1 MATKEFR
8 LPDPGEGLTEA
19 EIVTWKVKV
28 GDTVKVN
35 DIVVEVETAKSLV
48 ELPVPFAGT
57 VAALLVSEGDMVEVG
72 TPIISVETGS
82 APGAEAAPPAG
93 ESTPQQAASQQGD
106 DTAGDKDVAE
116 EIEEGKIGGTTST
129 GRTAVLV
136 GYGVKNTEA
145 KRRPRKATADVPEPE
160 GEIGGRHEVRLNPTR
175 VAQSKRPAGSPIPSV
190 APAAAMTAEA
200 PRGDRPLAKPP
211 VRKLAKDL
219 GIDLGE
225 VTGTGEGGVVTRADV
240 EQYAAAGPAHT
251 APGTDAAVRSAAPGE
266 RETREP
272 IKGVRKMMAQAMV
285 GSAFGA
291 PHVTEWITVDVTK
304 TMELVESLKKD
315 RAFREVKVTPML
327 VLAKAMC
334 LAVRR
339 HPMINS
345 TWDEDAQEIVVK
357 HYVNLGI
364 AAATPRGLVVPNI
377 KDADAMGLVEL
388 AESIG
393 ALTATAREG
402 RTQPAEMADG
412 TITIT
417 NVGVFGVDLGT
428 PIINPGESAIMAFGA
443 VRRMPWV
450 VETDTGSGVTEEIVP
465 RWVSQ
470 LALSFDHR
478 HIDGELGSR
487 FLADV
492 ASILEDP
499 ARALLFA

>member
-57 VAALLVSEGDMVEVG
+57 VSALLVSEGDMVEVG
-72 TPIISVETGS
+72 TPIISVETGAAAGGDSAS
-82 APGAEAAPPAG
+82 APAQDA
-93 ESTPQQAASQQGD
+93 TQQAVPAQAD
-106 DTAGDKDVAE
+106 DQPAAE

-145 KRRPRKATADVPEPE
+145 KRRPRKATADTPEPE

-175 VAQSKRPAGSPIPSV
+175 VAQSKRPAGSPTPSA

-219 GIDLGE
+219 GVDLGE
-225 VTGTGEGGVVTRADV
+225 VTGTGEDGVVTRADV
-240 EQYAAAGPAHT
+240 EQYAAAGSAHT
-251 APGTDAAVRSAAPGE
+251 APAAGAQARSAAPGE

-291 PHVTEWITVDVTK
+291 PHVTEWITVDVTR

-315 RAFREVKVTPML
+315 KTFREVKVTPML

-334 LAVRR
+334 LAIKR
-339 HPMINS
+339 HPLINS
-345 TWDEDAQEIVVK
+345 MWDEDAQEIVVK
-357 HYVNLGI
+357 HFVNLGI
-364 AAATPRGLVVPNI
+364 AAATPRGLVVPNV
-377 KDADAMGLVEL
+377 KDADSMGLVEL
-388 AESIG
+388 AEAIG

-402 RTQPAEMADG
+402 RTQPADMADG

-450 VETDTGSGVTEEIVP
+450 VEVETGSGVTEEIVP
-465 RWVSQ
+465 RWVGQ

-499 ARALLFA
+499 ARALVFA

>member
-48 ELPVPFAGT
+48 ELPVPFAGI

-72 TPIISVETGS
+72 TPIISVETGA
-82 APGAEAAPPAG
+82 APGGDGAPTAG
-93 ESTPQQAASQQGD
+93 ADTQQAAPQAAA
-106 DTAGDKDVAE
+106 DTPAAE

-145 KRRPRKATADVPEPE
+145 KRRPRKATADVTQPE
-160 GEIGGRHEVRLNPTR
+160 GEIGGRHQVRLNPTR
-175 VAQSKRPAGSPIPSV
+175 VAESKRPAGSPGTAAA
-190 APAAAMTAEA
+190 APAAMTAEA
-200 PRGDRPLAKPP
+200 PRTDRPLAKPP

-225 VTGTGEGGVVTRADV
+225 VSGTGEGGIVTRDDV
-240 EQYAAAGPAHT
+240 ERYAAAGPAHT
-251 APGTDAAVRSAAPGE
+251 APGSGAVSRTAVPGE

-315 RAFREVKVTPML
+315 KAFRDVKVTPML

-334 LAVRR
+334 LAIKR
-339 HPMINS
+339 HPLINS

-377 KDADAMGLVEL
+377 KDADSMGLVEL
-388 AESIG
+388 AEAIG
-393 ALTATAREG
+393 ALTSTAREG

-450 VETDTGSGVTEEIVP
+450 VQTDTGSGVTEEIVP

-492 ASILEDP
+492 ASILQDP

>member
-1 MATKEFR
+1 MEIDLSNPAASGG
-8 LPDPGEGLTEA
+8 GEGE
-19 EIVTWKVKV
+19 
-28 GDTVKVN
+28 
-35 DIVVEVETAKSLV
+35 SLV
-48 ELPVPFAGT
+48 
-57 VAALLVSEGDMVEVG
+57 
-72 TPIISVETGS
+72 
-82 APGAEAAPPAG
+82 
-93 ESTPQQAASQQGD
+93 
-106 DTAGDKDVAE
+106 
-116 EIEEGKIGGTTST
+116 
-129 GRTAVLV
+129 GRMKADRGPT
-136 GYGVKNTEA
+136 
-145 KRRPRKATADVPEPE
+145 RRPRRKPGLEVAGVLTARADVHDVFNPGAPAQHEKVERIVDTVLADAAEQRGGAPEP
-160 GEIGGRHEVRLNPTR
+160 
-175 VAQSKRPAGSPIPSV
+175 
-190 APAAAMTAEA
+190 APAPPSPVTTPAEA
-200 PRGDRPLAKPP
+200 RVLAKPP

-219 GIDLGE
+219 GVDLAS
-225 VTGTGEGGVVTRADV
+225 VTGTGPDGTVTRADV
-240 EQYAAAGPAHT
+240 EGSAGAFPADVST
-251 APGTDAAVRSAAPGE
+251 GSTTTSTTE

-315 RAFREVKVTPML
+315 KAFREVKVTPML
-327 VLAKAMC
+327 VLAKAIC
-334 LAVRR
+334 LAIRR
-339 HPMINS
+339 HPLINS

-364 AAATPRGLVVPNI
+364 AAATPRGLVVPNV
-377 KDADAMGLVEL
+377 KDADSMGLIEL
-388 AESIG
+388 AEAIG

-450 VETDTGSGVTEEIVP
+450 VQTDTGSGVVEEIVP

-470 LALSFDHR
+470 FALSFDHR

-492 ASILEDP
+492 ASIMEDP